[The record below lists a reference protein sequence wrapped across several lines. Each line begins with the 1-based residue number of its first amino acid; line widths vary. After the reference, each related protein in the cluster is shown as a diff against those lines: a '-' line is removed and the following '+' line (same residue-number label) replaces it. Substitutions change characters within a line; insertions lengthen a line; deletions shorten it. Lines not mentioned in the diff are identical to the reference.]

1 MSAVEELYPQLS
13 KKREKMKIALLKNY
27 PTDSRNIDELFVSVG
42 MNSGN
47 IVYWESLIRLFNPDI
62 VSFKDIEKFVD
73 YDAVI
78 VTDLCWIRE
87 NVEYEVFLPYST
99 SYSGHF

>member
-47 IVYWESLIRLFNPDI
+47 IVYWESLIRL
-62 VSFKDIEKFVD
+62 
-73 YDAVI
+73 
-78 VTDLCWIRE
+78 
-87 NVEYEVFLPYST
+87 
-99 SYSGHF
+99 